1 MTAKSCNPAGYES
14 MGDIALAESESI
26 SNGGNGIPGSDGA
39 KVTSIEQSRPGVAVE
54 QGVLPGCLLLPV
66 TAFKEV
72 RLRVEPADQA
82 VWCWMEPKGR
92 PSFTFSL
99 LLELNQMNARVKELA
114 AGTNDAENF
123 APKFFV
129 ATSGIPGV
137 FNLGGD
143 LGFFVNLIKEQN
155 HEALRDYAHAC
166 IRCIYEI
173 ETSLGGNV
181 VTMCVVSGDAMG
193 GGFEAVLSFNVIIAE
208 RGVRM
213 GLPETVFGSFPGM
226 GAYSLLSRRIGHVE
240 AQRMIMSG
248 KMYLSEELFE
258 MGIVNYLVEPGR
270 GIEAARDFIAE
281 YKNRHGL
288 LLSLNKVRRRV
299 NPLTYEEL
307 EDITEIW
314 VDAILK
320 LSPTDIRR
328 MEVLVNAQG
337 RRIKS
342 L

>member
-1 MTAKSCNPAGYES
+1 
-14 MGDIALAESESI
+14 MGVVLAESSTI
-26 SNGGNGIPGSDGA
+26 SGNAAAPAAALEPGETAAVDML
-39 KVTSIEQSRPGVAVE
+39 PGVPVE
-54 QGVLPGCLLLPV
+54 AGVLPGSLLLPV
-66 TAFKEV
+66 TKFEEL
-72 RLRVEPADQA
+72 RLRVDPVDQT
-82 VWCWMEPKGR
+82 VWCWMMPKGR
-92 PSFTFSL
+92 PSFTYSL
-99 LLELNQMNARVKELA
+99 LLEMNAMNARLKELA
-114 AGTNDAENF
+114 AAEGGPESF
-123 APKFFV
+123 APKFAV
-129 ATSGIPGV
+129 VTSGIPGV

-143 LGFFVNLIKEQN
+143 LEFFVNLIKERN
-155 HEALRDYAHAC
+155 REGLLEYAHAC
-166 IRCIYEI
+166 IRCIYEGD
-173 ETSLGGNV
+173 TSLGGNV
-181 VTMCVVSGDAMG
+181 VTMCIVAGDAMG

-248 KMYLSEELFE
+248 KMYLAEELFE
-258 MGIVNYLVEPGR
+258 MGIVNYLVGPGQ

-281 YKNRHGL
+281 YRNRHSL

-314 VDAILK
+314 VDSILK

-328 MEVLVNAQG
+328 MEVLVNAQR
-337 RRIKS
+337 RRIQTP
-342 L
+342 